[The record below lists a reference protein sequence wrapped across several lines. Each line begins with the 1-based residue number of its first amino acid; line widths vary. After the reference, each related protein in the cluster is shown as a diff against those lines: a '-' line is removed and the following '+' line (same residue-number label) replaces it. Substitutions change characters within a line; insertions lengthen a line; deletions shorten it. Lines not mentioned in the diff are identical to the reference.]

1 MMNKKSIV
9 VFIILYVFGFSSC
22 QEKRRMGFAIQE
34 QKNLDAANKIIQ
46 CIEEKNVD
54 SLYALFSDEVI
65 SSQETLKN
73 DILKLYTFCS
83 GNIFG
88 YEKTAMGVDIII
100 EGKFNSSEFH
110 TSYKLHINDT
120 DFIMDYIFI
129 AKDSFDNKKEGIRSL
144 KIIKESDEDKYF
156 CYWQDMKPGI
166 FVPE

>member
-1 MMNKKSIV
+1 MNKKSIV
-9 VFIILYVFGFSSC
+9 VFIILYIFGFSNC
-22 QEKRRMGFAIQE
+22 QEKQRMGFAIRE

-83 GNIFG
+83 GNILG
-88 YEKTAMGVDIII
+88 YEKLAMGVDTII
-100 EGKFNSSEFH
+100 EGKLNSSEFH

-129 AKDSFDNKKEGIRSL
+129 VKDSFDNKREGIKSL

-166 FVPE
+166 FIPE